1 MRLCELEEKGS
12 MRMRLM
18 GLFVEQLAYEDE
30 VGGGGVGG
38 LGVMTMQGFR
48 GRESVE
54 SSEE

>member
-1 MRLCELEEKGS
+1 
-12 MRMRLM
+12 M

-38 LGVMTMQGFR
+38 LGVRTMQGFR